1 MTFLLIYSIGVFIAM
16 ILVVRYT
23 LKELDV
29 VTLGDIA
36 ICLFFSLFS
45 WIFVIIEIGRYIN
58 WDRPI
63 WKRKK

>member
-23 LKELDV
+23 LKELDI

-36 ICLFFSLFS
+36 IFLLFSLFS
-45 WIFVIIEIGRYIN
+45 WILIIVEIGRYIN

>member
-1 MTFLLIYSIGVFIAM
+1 MIFLLIYLTGAFIAM
-16 ILVVRYT
+16 ILIMRYT

-45 WIFVIIEIGRYIN
+45 WIFVIVEIGRHIN
-58 WDRPI
+58 WNRQI

>member
-1 MTFLLIYSIGVFIAM
+1 MIFLLIYLIGVFIAM
-16 ILVVRYT
+16 ILIVRYI

-45 WIFVIIEIGRYIN
+45 WIYVIVEIGRHIN
-58 WDRPI
+58 WDRQI